1 MTGNDGTDRTT
12 DTTDTTD
19 KTGLAGTTGLWAS
32 LGYGALA
39 GGLLTAP
46 MLGLMYLVDKL
57 LDLPFVPFALFDW
70 IARVTPGPLITLGI
84 DLMIEALL
92 LFNLSVADAAKTSEK
107 VAAVILVFGIGVA
120 AGAVFFA
127 LRRARPP
134 EAAAWDDGWL
144 AKLAAEPRPG
154 LILGFVVGLPL
165 TIISLPMGQSTMNP
179 VAVFV
184 ALMTMFLAWGLATGT
199 ARVRLWPSSFAD
211 GADVADESDGAD
223 GIVTDEALVDGE
235 RRSANVIDR
244 RQFLIRL
251 GAASATITVAGAGL
265 GTVLSQSEQSR
276 ISQAVAGSMPPAE
289 MPPRRPLPND
299 GDPVAPA
306 PGTRPEYTP
315 VEDHYQVFLRSEP
328 TFIDISNW
336 ILPIHGLVANPKELT
351 IDAIRNNYPSRD
363 QYVTLSCI
371 SGRIGTTLIS
381 TTWWTGAVL
390 QKILA
395 DVQPLPN
402 AKYLVIKSADGF
414 YETVALDLVA
424 SDERIMLCYAW
435 DGEPLPFDHGFP
447 LRIWLPDRY
456 GMKQPKWIID
466 IEVTDEYREGYWVE
480 RGWDEV
486 ARVMATSVIDTV
498 AVRDVIDREGQ
509 RLVPVGGIAFAGA
522 RGISGVQVRVDGGP
536 WQDAQLRSPLSE
548 TTWVIWRYD
557 WPFAAGDHTF
567 EVRCAE
573 ADGTPQIEEQRGNR
587 PSGATGIHSRKAGV

>member
-1 MTGNDGTDRTT
+1 MQ
-12 DTTDTTD
+12 
-19 KTGLAGTTGLWAS
+19 KLSSA
-32 LGYGALA
+32 LGYGALS
-39 GGLLTAP
+39 GTLLTAP
-46 MLGLMYLVDKL
+46 LIGLMFLADKL

-70 IARVTPGPLITLGI
+70 IATVTPGPLITFGI
-84 DLMIEALL
+84 DMMIESLL
-92 LFNLSVADAAKTSEK
+92 LFNLSVADAAKTSEQ
-107 VAAVILVFGIGVA
+107 VAAVLMVFFMGVA

-127 LRRARPP
+127 VLRSRVARTAGLEGGRLGRFFAQPV
-134 EAAAWDDGWL
+134 
-144 AKLAAEPRPG
+144 PG
-154 LILGFVVGLPL
+154 LVVGLIFGLPL
-165 TIISLPMGQSTMNP
+165 TVVSLPMGQSTMNP
-179 VAVFV
+179 VVTFVILV
-184 ALMTMFLAWGLATGT
+184 ALFLLWGLTMGYFRRQLTPLQQAGMGVGDEE
-199 ARVRLWPSSFAD
+199 VRSVS
-211 GADVADESDGAD
+211 
-223 GIVTDEALVDGE
+223 
-235 RRSANVIDR
+235 VIDR

-251 GAASATITVAGAGL
+251 GATTATITVASAGL
-265 GTVLSQSEQSR
+265 GAALGQGERTR
-276 ISQAVAGSMPPAE
+276 IAESVSYSIPPSE

-299 GDPVAPA
+299 GDPVTPA
-306 PGTRPEYTP
+306 PGTRPEFTP
-315 VEDHYQVFLRSEP
+315 VEDHYQVFLRTEP

-336 ILPIHGLVANPKELT
+336 VLPIHGLVANPKELT
-351 IDAIRNNYPSRD
+351 IEQIRNDYPTGE

-381 TTWWTGAVL
+381 TTHWTGAAMQSV
-390 QKILA
+390 LA
-395 DVQPLPN
+395 DVQPLPE

-414 YETVALDLVA
+414 YETVALDLIS

-456 GMKQPKWIID
+456 GMKQPKWIVD

-486 ARVMATSVIDTV
+486 ARVKATSVIDTV
-498 AVRDVIDREGQ
+498 AVRDVVEANGQ

-522 RGISGVQVRVDGGP
+522 RGIAGVQVRVDGGP

-573 ADGTPQIEEQRGNR
+573 SDGTPQIEEEQGNR
-587 PSGATGIHSRKAGV
+587 PSGATGIHNRKATL